1 MMKQSK
7 VEDLL
12 PTVLSRTEWQRVSL
26 LVLKMQKQL
35 KEQSSEEQVIL
46 PQVFFA
52 LLNGENEGWVKR
64 QTRYGK
70 KTLGN
75 PSGTFAEFRLTG
87 AGRRVKAE
95 KSPSGFGNLAPKLT

>member
-1 MMKQSK
+1 MKQSR
-7 VEDLL
+7 VEGLL

-35 KEQSSEEQVIL
+35 KEQEEQVIL